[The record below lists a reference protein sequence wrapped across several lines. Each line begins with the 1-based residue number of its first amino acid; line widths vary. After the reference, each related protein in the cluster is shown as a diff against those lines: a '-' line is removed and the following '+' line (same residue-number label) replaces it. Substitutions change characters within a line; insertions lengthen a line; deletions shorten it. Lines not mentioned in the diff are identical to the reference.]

1 MIKKIIIL
9 ATLLTLGL
17 LLVIYKFW
25 ILDFTRII
33 DKNIEI
39 ASKTKSY
46 LYLSEVTPFEW
57 DKAFFIEDPYIG
69 GEALDKIV
77 GVKCNLK
84 RTDTETVR
92 RIIFIKAEIFVHDY
106 KYQWTDI
113 VFKACVRAEADV
125 SEACSTV
132 QAACSRGQAAA
143 IYHLS

>member
-1 MIKKIIIL
+1 MKKKIIIL
-9 ATLLTLGL
+9 ATLSILGL

-25 ILDFTRII
+25 ICDFTRII

-39 ASKTKSY
+39 ASKTKDY

-57 DKAFFIEDPYIG
+57 DKAFFITDPYIG

-84 RTDTETVR
+84 RTDTEAIR
-92 RIIFIKAEIFVHDY
+92 RIVFTKNKKFVYDY

-113 VFKACVRAEADV
+113 VFSPLRLVVAKENCKFNIEKSNQLPNTLHLELAE
-125 SEACSTV
+125 
-132 QAACSRGQAAA
+132 
-143 IYHLS
+143 